1 MPRAHHETVV
11 PWRGLILREEA
22 VPLALLAKVSKA
34 DTGLTNA
41 GIVEGQGFG
50 TLWKCQYDVDRVD
63 LWESYVPATM
73 EGALAQ
79 VCWTWQSWFAELH
92 STWFRGGN

>member
-1 MPRAHHETVV
+1 MPRAHHETVF
-11 PWRGLILREEA
+11 PRRGLSLREEKL
-22 VPLALLAKVSKA
+22 PLALLARVSKA
-34 DTGLTNA
+34 DTGFTNV

-50 TLWKCQYDVDRVD
+50 TLWNYQYDVDRFD
-63 LWESYVPATM
+63 SRESYVPATM